1 MSGPPATGDTA
12 TLRRVAAILR
22 RVPQATARVGR
33 RRVVISAFDH
43 PQYQGGG
50 QQVTEMIATRL
61 APHFDVTVVT
71 TARRRAT
78 VIRDGVR
85 YLTLPLNWA
94 GPRAGQLLYHAWLP
108 VLARRIR
115 HDLWIESFTPPFSTS
130 FLPLFSRGRVLGLA
144 QTLSGEEMSVRYRLP
159 FFLLERLGLRC
170 YTDIVVL
177 NHADREHVRRH
188 SPGAVQVIPNGVQTP
203 ELADS
208 QVGLGDHILFL
219 GRIDIWEKGLDLLC
233 EAYQRSQP
241 DLPLLVAGAGA
252 RRHEQK
258 LAALV
263 TASGGAIRWVGH
275 VSGERKRELL
285 QRSAFVVLPSR
296 QETFG
301 LSALEGMSFG
311 KPVVHFDLPA
321 LRWMEGDVRVPPF
334 DVTALAREIHHLA
347 SDEAARRE
355 LGRTAY
361 QGAQQYGIDQTA
373 DRYFDLVLR
382 ILDETDLGQ

>member
-1 MSGPPATGDTA
+1 MTGPPATGDAA
-12 TLRRVAAILR
+12 TLRRVSQ
-22 RVPQATARVGR
+22 PTADGGR

-50 QQVTEMIATRL
+50 QQVTEMIASKL
-61 APHFDVTVVT
+61 ASHFDVTVVT
-71 TARRRAT
+71 TSRLAAT

-85 YLTLPLNWA
+85 YRTLPLNWA
-94 GPRAGQLLYHAWLP
+94 GPRAGQLLFHAWLP
-108 VLARRIR
+108 VLARLTR

-159 FFLLERLGLRC
+159 FFRLERFGLRF

-177 NHADREHVRRH
+177 NHADSEQVRRH
-188 SPGAVQVIPNGVQTP
+188 SPAAVQVIPNGVQTP
-203 ELADS
+203 QLADS
-208 QVGLGDHILFL
+208 ALGLGDHILFL

-233 EAYQRSQP
+233 EAYGRSHP
-241 DLPLLVAGAGA
+241 DLPLLVAGSGA

-263 TASGGAIRWVGH
+263 TAHGGAIRWVGH
-275 VSGERKRELL
+275 VTGERKRELL

-301 LSALEGMSFG
+301 LTALEGMSFG
-311 KPVVHFDLPA
+311 KPVIHFDLPA

-334 DVTALAREIHHLA
+334 DVIALAREIHHLA
-347 SDEAARRE
+347 GDEAARRE

-361 QGAQQYGIDQTA
+361 HAAQRYGIDQTA
-373 DRYFDLVLR
+373 DRYFALVQQL
-382 ILDETDLGQ
+382 LGETDPGQ

>member
-1 MSGPPATGDTA
+1 VSGRPAAGDVA
-12 TLRRVAAILR
+12 TLCCVPRGIAGVADR
-22 RVPQATARVGR
+22 H
-33 RRVVISAFDH
+33 VVISAFDH

-50 QQVTEMIATRL
+50 QQVTEMIASRL

-71 TARRRAT
+71 TGRRRAV

-85 YLTLPLNWA
+85 YRTLPLNWA
-94 GPRAGQLLYHAWLP
+94 GPRAGQLLFHAWLP
-108 VLARRIR
+108 VLARLTR

-159 FFLLERLGLRC
+159 FFLIERLGLRL
-170 YTDIVVL
+170 YRDIVVL
-177 NHADREHVRRH
+177 NHADSEQVRRH
-188 SPGAVQVIPNGVQTP
+188 SPAAVQVIPNGVQTLP
-203 ELADS
+203 LADS
-208 QVGLGDHILFL
+208 QLGLGDHILFL

-233 EAYQRSQP
+233 EAYRRSHP
-241 DLPLLVAGAGA
+241 DLPLIVAGSGA

-263 TASGGAIRWVGH
+263 TASRGAVRWVGH
-275 VSGERKRELL
+275 VTGQRKRELL
-285 QRSAFVVLPSR
+285 QHSAFVVLPSR

-301 LSALEGMSFG
+301 LTALEGMSFG

-334 DVTALAREIHHLA
+334 DVVALAREIHHLA

-355 LGRTAY
+355 LGLTAY
-361 QGAQQYGIDQTA
+361 KAAQGHGIDKTA
-373 DRYFDLVLR
+373 DRYFDLVQQ
-382 ILDETDLGQ
+382 ILDETDPGQ